1 MSNLSE
7 NRINVVLAPADVT
20 TVNTAVSTI
29 LSKVPANTTLT
40 DEQRLSY
47 NAINVANKVFADDC
61 LAEAQAN
68 GTGILPPF
76 VNLTNLQNDLSVFE
90 QLDQIESALNNALQ
104 RITDAKRIAGHE
116 AYGQA
121 NVIYS
126 AFKTANEN
134 GIANAKSSFDKLK
147 ARFEAQGNSTGR
159 KADTAL

>member
-1 MSNLSE
+1 M
-7 NRINVVLAPADVT
+7 PA
-20 TVNTAVSTI
+20 
-29 LSKVPANTTLT
+29 
-40 DEQRLSY
+40 
-47 NAINVANKVFADDC
+47 
-61 LAEAQAN
+61 
-68 GTGILPPF
+68 F

>member
-7 NRINVVLAPADVT
+7 NRINVVLAAADVT
-20 TVNTAVSTI
+20 TINTAVSTI

-61 LAEAQAN
+61 LTEAQSN
-68 GTGILPPF
+68 GSGILPAF
-76 VNLTNLQNDLSVFE
+76 VSLTNLQNDLSVFE
-90 QLDQIESALNNALQ
+90 QLDQIESMLNNTLQ
-104 RITDAKRIAGHE
+104 RVADAKRIAGHE

-121 NVIYS
+121 NVVYS
-126 AFKTANEN
+126 AFKTANES

-147 ARFEAQGNSTGR
+147 VRFEAQGNSTGR
-159 KADTAL
+159 KADTTI

>member
-7 NRINVVLAPADVT
+7 NRINVVLLAADVT
-20 TVNTAVSTI
+20 AINTAVSAI

-40 DEQRLSY
+40 DEQRVSY

-68 GTGILPPF
+68 GTGILPAF

-90 QLDQIESALNNALQ
+90 QLDQIESMLNNTLQ
-104 RITDAKRIAGHE
+104 RVADAKRIAGHE

-121 NVIYS
+121 NVVYS
-126 AFKTANEN
+126 AFKTANES

-159 KADTAL
+159 KADTSI

>member
-47 NAINVANKVFADDC
+47 NAINVANKIFADDC

-68 GTGILPPF
+68 GTGILPAF